1 MSIPESK
8 KCTNCKE
15 TLSKELF
22 YEALKDG
29 RRYLA
34 SRCIECSKIYGK
46 KYRIDNKPKIKSWYK
61 KHYDA
66 NKDRI
71 QEKVRKY
78 RAENREKICARKR
91 ENYRV
96 KAEKKNFEN
105 VDAS

>member
-8 KCTNCKE
+8 KCTICKE
-15 TLSKELF
+15 ILSKEFF
-22 YEALKDG
+22 YRALKDG
-29 RRYLA
+29 KSYLA
-34 SRCIECSKIYGK
+34 SRCIECSKVHGK
-46 KYRIDNKPKIKSWYK
+46 QYRINNKDKVKAWYR
-61 KHYDA
+61 KHYDI